1 MFALLLNL
9 WMCTNL
15 DRFRMCYSKAVARM
29 SRVVNKWLETSGRCM
44 KTIYFHGDR
53 LRDGN
58 SSVMLS
64 VAYAVWLH
72 CCFPKNPLICFLF
85 VAVILSSVSSS
96 CQSGMVG
103 LIFTSFL
110 NFLFFKVPVR
120 ESSVNLAVILWE
132 SLAGKEEEM
141 RSVSSPVL
149 RFVSLLDWCN
159 WVLWVFAL
167 ILVAIWERFKKKKRG
182 VQRS

>member
-110 NFLFFKVPVR
+110 NFLFFFKVPVR

-132 SLAGKEEEM
+132 SCRERGGSEISQLPCPLVCQFAGLMSLGSLGFSSNSCSHM
-141 RSVSSPVL
+141 RKV
-149 RFVSLLDWCN
+149 
-159 WVLWVFAL
+159 
-167 ILVAIWERFKKKKRG
+167 
-182 VQRS
+182 